1 MRDVP
6 VLPAV
11 AMLLAV
17 LVVATAAAGMS
28 GPDASGEGAASDEG
42 LGVGSGTGAGA
53 GQSDGLGIERED
65 VESTSPVPT
74 SFVRLLSTAFAVLV
88 VGGLVLAFLFT
99 LWRDGLEGVVSLLKS
114 VLGSA
119 VGVTVFL
126 AVLLVILR
134 VLQRFVGSGGGGA
147 LGGGS
152 VAESLTGGSGSGA
165 STSPVDPSVMVF
177 AMLGVVLVAAV
188 ALLSSRSLP
197 SPAEFLGSD
206 DESASAR
213 QTASGVE
220 HEFDGPFED
229 VRPTNPVYRAWLD
242 LVDAVD
248 GESTRTPTEIAR
260 EATAA
265 GYDPEAVRTV
275 TEQFAEVRYG
285 GQRVDDEREATVRSA
300 RDRLGREGE
309 GNA

>member
-6 VLPAV
+6 VLPAI
-11 AMLLAV
+11 AMVLAV

-28 GPDASGEGAASDEG
+28 GPDASGDGAASDEG
-42 LGVGSGTGAGA
+42 LGLGSGTGAGA
-53 GQSDGLGIERED
+53 GESDGFGIERED
-65 VESTSPVPT
+65 VESSSPVPA
-74 SFVRLLSTAFAVLV
+74 SFVRMLSTAFAVLV
-88 VGGLVLAFLFT
+88 VGGLVVTFLFT
-99 LWRDGLEGVVSLLKS
+99 LWRDGLAGIVSLLKS
-114 VLGSA
+114 VFASSLGIA
-119 VGVTVFL
+119 VFVAL
-126 AVLLVILR
+126 LLVILR
-134 VLQRFVGSGGGGA
+134 VLMEFVGRGGGGA

-165 STSPVDPSVMVF
+165 STSPVDPSLVLF

-197 SPAEFLGSD
+197 SPGEFRGSD
-206 DESASAR
+206 DDSGSTGP
-213 QTASGVE
+213 TASTVD

-229 VRPTNPVYRAWLD
+229 VTPKNPVYRAWLD

-248 GESTRTPTEIAR
+248 GAATRTPTEIAR

-275 TEQFAEVRYG
+275 TEQFTEVRYG
-285 GQRVDDEREATVRSA
+285 GQQVDDEREATVRSA